1 MEEDIFEGLPKLTE
15 DQLSEINDSF
25 THYLFYKK
33 NKTDHIGIAG
43 INERTDENECICSR
57 CGAVYI
63 TARKLSHNLDT
74 TCDKCGRKVTAK
86 HRSYGKKKLYEAVR
100 VLAICPETENRVW
113 LRVFWCVKNYQTEQ
127 GENLTPE
134 IRKAEEARYLLEPRQ
149 KARMW
154 RWYYNGGKFIWCEQ
168 KKPQEPFHSY
178 MGQGGSY
185 YMISLNK
192 LSDTFLRYIDFCA
205 WYTEYQEYYDRY
217 LSHLYY
223 SVLNVP
229 DTRYMCEFAQYPI
242 FESLIKAGFGELVV
256 GKIAERRVL
265 TTYFNWEADKLSDFF
280 KSFDKE
286 EVKWLHDQSYQYM
299 SIKEYALFK
308 RVYGKKDIE
317 RYQSDKEIFGMCF
330 TELLQ
335 LIRRYK
341 LRYTHALN
349 YLIAQN
355 DKHRPTDRIKI
366 KNNWS
371 MLNIWVDYLRFAK
384 ELGYDMKNEII
395 THPKKLMQAHDKAA
409 KTVAAIQKKQ
419 AEEKAKVVNA
429 ENKKKYAFEYAGLR
443 IVIPTCPDDIIRE
456 GEKLHHCVGGYSDR
470 HFSGKLSI
478 LFIRRTAAPDK
489 PYVTVEVRGKKIVQV
504 HGYRNDVNKPL
515 SDKVLDF
522 VEEFKQYINDPKK
535 YEKARKNDERY
546 NSIGK
551 IQQGGPAA

>member
-349 YLIAQN
+349 YLI
-355 DKHRPTDRIKI
+355 DRK
-366 KNNWS
+366 S
-371 MLNIWVDYLRFAK
+371 
-384 ELGYDMKNEII
+384 
-395 THPKKLMQAHDKAA
+395 
-409 KTVAAIQKKQ
+409 
-419 AEEKAKVVNA
+419 VV
-429 ENKKKYAFEYAGLR
+429 
-443 IVIPTCPDDIIRE
+443 
-456 GEKLHHCVGGYSDR
+456 
-470 HFSGKLSI
+470 
-478 LFIRRTAAPDK
+478 
-489 PYVTVEVRGKKIVQV
+489 
-504 HGYRNDVNKPL
+504 
-515 SDKVLDF
+515 
-522 VEEFKQYINDPKK
+522 
-535 YEKARKNDERY
+535 
-546 NSIGK
+546 
-551 IQQGGPAA
+551 